1 MLPEKIGRYM
11 NLNRKEI
18 YWLIGIIIFILIFNF
33 TILGIDC
40 LSDATIDINVH
51 DTYFI
56 IAKVH
61 FFVLFTFLIFYFI
74 YFIRMLRRNFK
85 NLIANLFF
93 LTVNIFVIILI
104 TQIISFIN
112 SISEITG
119 KTEYPPLSGG
129 AVEHKGNEFGFF
141 SNSLLI
147 FQILLI
153 IFQSYVCYKTAI
165 NYKQKN

>member
-1 MLPEKIGRYM
+1 M
-11 NLNRKEI
+11 NLSRKEI
-18 YWLIGIIIFILIFNF
+18 YRLLGIIIFILIFNF

-40 LSDATIDINVH
+40 LGDATIDINVH
-51 DTYFI
+51 DTYFV

-61 FFVLFTFLIFYFI
+61 FFVFFTFLIFYSI
-74 YFIRMLRRNFK
+74 YCMRMLRRNFK
-85 NLIANLFF
+85 NITANLFF
-93 LTVNIFVIILI
+93 LTLNIFAIVLI

-112 SISEITG
+112 SISEIVG
-119 KTEYPPLSGG
+119 KTEYPTLSGR

-153 IFQSYVCYKTAI
+153 IFQSYVCYKTAL